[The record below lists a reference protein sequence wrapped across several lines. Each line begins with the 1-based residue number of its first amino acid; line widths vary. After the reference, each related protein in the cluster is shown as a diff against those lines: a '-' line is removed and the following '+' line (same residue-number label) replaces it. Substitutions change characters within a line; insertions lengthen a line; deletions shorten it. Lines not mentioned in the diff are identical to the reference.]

1 MKCVKLTNSNKV
13 VRCEDKYA
21 NILIQK
27 GIGVYTNKEKWKADG
42 RNYLTKQDEQL
53 LKGVKK
59 SEY

>member
-21 NILIQK
+21 DILIQK

-42 RNYLTKQDEQL
+42 RNYLEERDKYVL
-53 LKGVKK
+53 LKSK
-59 SEY
+59 EN